1 MDGRLQLR
9 VQRYGWDRA
18 STRYE
23 DLWREALAPATQ
35 GVLRLAQLQPGER
48 VLDVACGSGLLT
60 RAALAAVGRG
70 GEAVG
75 CDVSEG
81 MVTVARAASPGCRF
95 LRTDAQAVGEVL
107 PAADFDVV
115 LCGLGLMYMPDP
127 EACVAAMAAR
137 LRPGGRLVVSVW
149 GERSACGWSGVFPIV
164 DARVQSE
171 VCPLFFRLGQH
182 DTLHHA
188 LGDAGLQQ
196 VHTERIGTT
205 IHYLDALTAC
215 DAAFE
220 GGPVALAYGRFDAH
234 TREAVRAEYLE
245 SLRPWTRPDG
255 FSLPGEFVLGV
266 GEKAQPAMRLP
277 PTLEAPDPASPST
290 HTGR

>member
-18 STRYE
+18 SARYE

-35 GVLRLAQLQPGER
+35 GVLRLARLQPGER

-60 RAALAAVGRG
+60 RAAMAAVGSR

-75 CDVSEG
+75 CDVSAG
-81 MVTVARAASPGCRF
+81 MLAVAQAASPGCYF

-107 PAADFDVV
+107 PTGHFDAV

-127 EACVAAMAAR
+127 EASLAAMAR
-137 LRPGGRLVVSVW
+137 CLRPGGRLVVSVW
-149 GERSACGWSGVFPIV
+149 GERLACGWSGVFPIV

-171 VCPLFFRLGQH
+171 VCPMFFRLGAG
-182 DTLHHA
+182 DTLRAA
-188 LGDAGLQQ
+188 LLGAGLER
-196 VHTERIGTT
+196 VHSERVATT
-205 IHYLDALTAC
+205 IDYADATTAC

-220 GGPVALAYGRFDAH
+220 GGPVALAYGRFDAVIRA
-234 TREAVRAEYLE
+234 TVRAEYLA
-245 SLRPWTRPDG
+245 SVQRWARAGG
-255 FSLPGEFVLGV
+255 FALPGEFVLGV
-266 GEKAQPAMRLP
+266 GGRPPAL
-277 PTLEAPDPASPST
+277 
-290 HTGR
+290 

>member
-23 DLWREALAPATQ
+23 ELWREALAPATR
-35 GVLRLAQLQPGER
+35 GVLRLARLQPGER
-48 VLDVACGSGLLT
+48 VLDVASGSGVLT
-60 RAALAAVGRG
+60 RAALAEVGPQ

-81 MVTVARAASPGCRF
+81 MVAVARAASPGCRF
-95 LRTDAQAVGEVL
+95 LRTEAQALGEVL
-107 PAADFDVV
+107 PPAHFDVV

-127 EACVAAMAAR
+127 EACVAAMAAC

-171 VCPLFFRLGQH
+171 VCPMFFRLGG
-182 DTLHHA
+182 
-188 LGDAGLQQ
+188 GDALRTALAGAGLAQ
-196 VHTERIGTT
+196 VHTERIATT
-205 IHYLDALTAC
+205 IAYRDAATAC

-220 GGPVALAYGRFDAH
+220 GGPVALAYGRFDAP
-234 TREAVRAEYLE
+234 TREAVRAEYVE
-245 SLRPWTRPDG
+245 SLRPWARADG
-255 FSLPGEFVLGV
+255 YGLPGEFVFGV
-266 GEKAQPAMRLP
+266 GQKAPADQPA
-277 PTLEAPDPASPST
+277 
-290 HTGR
+290 